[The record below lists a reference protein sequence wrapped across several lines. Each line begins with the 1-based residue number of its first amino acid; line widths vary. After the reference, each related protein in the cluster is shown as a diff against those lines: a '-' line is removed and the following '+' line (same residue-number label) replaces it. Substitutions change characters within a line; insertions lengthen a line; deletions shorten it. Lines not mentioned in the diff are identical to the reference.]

1 MRAVMKKRRKR
12 RKRKKRRM
20 LILTRN
26 AHRRWRVRSRVLSRL
41 YPFRLPDLYV
51 PVVQGVL

>member
-12 RKRKKRRM
+12 RRRMM

-26 AHRRWRVRSRVLSRL
+26 AHQRWRVRSWVLSRL
-41 YPFRLPDLYV
+41 YPFRLPGLYV

>member
-1 MRAVMKKRRKR
+1 MKKKR
-12 RKRKKRRM
+12 RKRKKRMTRM

-26 AHRRWRVRSRVLSRL
+26 PLRRWRARSRVLSRL
-41 YPFRLPDLYV
+41 CRFRLSDLCV